1 MTLLGA
7 GPINGLLEDWRP
19 TMSALDPVPLQQALD
34 IVLSAIAQKKKA
46 LS

>member
-7 GPINGLLEDWRP
+7 APINVLLEDWRP
-19 TMSALDPVPLQQALD
+19 TMSALDPTPLQEALD
-34 IVLSAIAQKKKA
+34 IVLSAIAEKKKN